1 MSAPVQAPIDSEQ
14 LLDGIGDAIV
24 IADASG
30 AITYWNPAAER
41 LFGFAPSEALGNS
54 LDFIIPERF
63 RERHWAGYRQ
73 TMASGETRYAHDVL
87 RVPAVHKDGRD
98 LSIAFTVA
106 LFSSPERK
114 VNSIVAVIRD
124 ETTRFM
130 EERNLRKRL
139 AELVAKSGA

>member
-14 LLDGIGDAIV
+14 LLDGIGEAIV

>member
-41 LFGFAPSEALGNS
+41 LFGFAPREALGNS

>member
-14 LLDGIGDAIV
+14 LLDGIGEAIV

-73 TMASGETRYAHDVL
+73 TMASGETRYAHDIL